1 MVDLVSDGS
10 DGSETVESGRPCSF
24 VGEGGAAEGSVRP
37 KRTISAVGAKS
48 KEHRTGSKTKAHSK
62 KANAASASVE
72 ADVDSDD
79 EPRYRR
85 LNSVGAG
92 RPLVEFAAGYEMVT
106 NQVQLKAGYAGR
118 GDSVRA

>member
-1 MVDLVSDGS
+1 VVDLVSDGL
-10 DGSETVESGRPCSF
+10 DGSETVESGRLCSS

-48 KEHRTGSKTKAHSK
+48 KENRTGSKTKAHK

-79 EPRYRR
+79 EPR
-85 LNSVGAG
+85 
-92 RPLVEFAAGYEMVT
+92 
-106 NQVQLKAGYAGR
+106 
-118 GDSVRA
+118 